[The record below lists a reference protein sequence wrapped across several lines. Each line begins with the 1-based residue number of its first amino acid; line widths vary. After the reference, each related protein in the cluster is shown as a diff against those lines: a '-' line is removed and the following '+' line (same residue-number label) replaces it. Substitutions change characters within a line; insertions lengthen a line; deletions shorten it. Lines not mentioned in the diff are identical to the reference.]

1 MDVFDTIIIGAGQ
14 AGNPLSQALAK
25 SGEQVALIEEQ
36 FVGGTCINVGCTPTK
51 TMVAEIDR
59 SRGLIKALVDP
70 DSEHILGASVL
81 GYHGGEVMA
90 MLEIAMIGEVSC
102 KKLRDGIFA
111 HLTLAEGLNTLFSM
125 TNFVALAS

>member
-51 TMVAEIDR
+51 TMVASAEVAYLANRALDFGVVVEDVAVDMKKVKARKAEIVKSFR
-59 SRGLIKALVDP
+59 EGSRNRIINSGVELIL
-70 DSEHILGASVL
+70 SLIHI
-81 GYHGGEVMA
+81 
-90 MLEIAMIGEVSC
+90 
-102 KKLRDGIFA
+102 
-111 HLTLAEGLNTLFSM
+111 
-125 TNFVALAS
+125 